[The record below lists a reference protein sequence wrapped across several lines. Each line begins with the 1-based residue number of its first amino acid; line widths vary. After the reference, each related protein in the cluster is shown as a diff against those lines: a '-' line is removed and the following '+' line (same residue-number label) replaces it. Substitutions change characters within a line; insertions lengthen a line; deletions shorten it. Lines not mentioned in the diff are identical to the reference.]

1 MSSLLNSARWVGIS
15 QASKIVCQLLSVVIL
30 ARILPPADY
39 GVMAMATVVITL
51 AGMLREMGTGTA
63 VIQKKE
69 LTQSSTSTIFWLNI
83 AMGSALAMIL
93 ATSSVVISQFF
104 KEPQLVGVLITLSVL
119 FPITSSTTI
128 HQALLERRSE
138 FKTLAVMDVLTQF
151 SGLALAIV
159 AAMNGAGVYSFVVP
173 AISTAVISSI
183 WLWRKS
189 QWRPSFVWN
198 NQDFREILGFTG
210 NLTGFNFINYFARNA
225 DSIIIGRMLGATLL
239 GSYSLAYKL
248 MLFPVQNLSWVVSR
262 IMLPA
267 LSRLQDKQEEA
278 TALYFKSLLMIVTIT
293 APLML
298 GLWVLREP
306 FIHLAFGNKWN
317 LVIGLLAWLAPVGLL
332 QSIISTSG
340 TVLTA
345 YGRTDLML
353 RLGIFSTTLFVTGF
367 WLGAFYGLTGVAV
380 SYFIA
385 NVINLFVSGFFTLG
399 VLNARV
405 KDFVNYLKAPILSAV
420 VMVIAISISS
430 FYIDRYWA
438 SFAYVNLLKVGFGTA
453 LGVAVYFLVL
463 TLVFKQSLK
472 PLLKIVRP
480 S

>member
-1 MSSLLNSARWVGIS
+1 
-15 QASKIVCQLLSVVIL
+15 
-30 ARILPPADY
+30 
-39 GVMAMATVVITL
+39 MAMATVVTTL

-69 LTQSSTSTIFWLNI
+69 LTQSSISTIFWLNI
-83 AMGSALAMIL
+83 AMGSALALIL
-93 ATSSVVISQFF
+93 ATSSVLISHFF
-104 KEPQLVGVLITLSVL
+104 KEPQLVGVLVTLSVL

-138 FKTLAVMDVLTQF
+138 FKPLAMMDVLTQF
-151 SGLALAIV
+151 SGLALAII
-159 AAMNGAGVYSFVVP
+159 AAINGAGVYSFVIP
-173 AISTAVISSI
+173 SISTAIISSI
-183 WLWRKS
+183 WLWSKS
-189 QWRPSFVWN
+189 QWRPSLMWN
-198 NQDFREILGFTG
+198 KQDFREILGFTG

-298 GLWVLREP
+298 GLWALREP

-317 LVIGLLAWLAPVGLL
+317 LVIGLLAWLAPVGFL
-332 QSIISTSG
+332 QSILSTSG

-420 VMVIAISISS
+420 VMVIAISISC
-430 FYIDRYWA
+430 FYIDLYWA
-438 SFAYVNLLKVGFGTA
+438 SFSYVNLLKVGFGTA
-453 LGVAVYFLVL
+453 LGVTVYFLVL